1 MMTGLDPRLAAPRFP
16 AKATLRT
23 SAMHLARTGKLS
35 PPRTASTQ
43 FAPVSGLSVARLH
56 PSIRASGN
64 YQVRWRSMSESG
76 LQQVCVAMREELKR
90 FLLSRRVAED
100 EAEDLLQDLYV
111 RITTSQMGPVN
122 QPRAY
127 LYRMVNNL
135 AHDRRRLR
143 TRSLRRDETWV
154 KSSLGPD
161 IERDPEPSAERVLIA
176 REELRQVQGALD
188 KLPTRTKEIF
198 VNYRIEGV
206 PQKTIAEMLGVSLSS
221 VEKHLQRAYQ
231 TVLAIREQQHEPGAV
246 MMPEGAV
253 HVRRS

>member
-1 MMTGLDPRLAAPRFP
+1 
-16 AKATLRT
+16 
-23 SAMHLARTGKLS
+23 
-35 PPRTASTQ
+35 
-43 FAPVSGLSVARLH
+43 
-56 PSIRASGN
+56 
-64 YQVRWRSMSESG
+64 MSELPLPRWAPLISLELIFIG
-76 LQQVCVAMREELKR
+76 WSIILRMTAADRAREVCGAMRL
-90 FLLSRRVAED
+90 
-100 EAEDLLQDLYV
+100 
-111 RITTSQMGPVN
+111 G
-122 QPRAY
+122 
-127 LYRMVNNL
+127 
-135 AHDRRRLR
+135 
-143 TRSLRRDETWV
+143 V

-188 KLPTRTKEIF
+188 KLPTLTKEIF

-246 MMPEGAV
+246 MTPEGAV